1 VWNKTESENEPSPS
15 PPPSPS
21 RSSGGGKIAT
31 LGPSIVVKG
40 SLSGGEDMIVRG
52 TVEGEITLRK
62 HNVTV
67 AEGGRVKADIRG
79 RNIAIEGQVI
89 GNLFGEE
96 QVVIRQSGQVE
107 GNLTAPRVTLENGAK
122 FRGSVDMQP
131 QPEET
136 PSAPKPRSASSSG
149 GARDRSGSARDNAST
164 GSGSAAVSAP
174 RSGRA

>member
-1 VWNKTESENEPSPS
+1 MWNKTDQENAPS
-15 PPPSPS
+15 PPPPS
-21 RSSGGGKIAT
+21 SSRASSGGKTAT

-79 RNIAIEGQVI
+79 KSISVEGQVI
-89 GNLFGEE
+89 GNLYGEE
-96 QVVIRQSGQVE
+96 QVVVRQSGQVE

-131 QPEET
+131 HSGEEAPSEPKKRPGST
-136 PSAPKPRSASSSG
+136 PSVGTANAPTRT
-149 GARDRSGSARDNAST
+149 GSAPA
-164 GSGSAAVSAP
+164 SAP

>member
-1 VWNKTESENEPSPS
+1 MWNKTDPENTAPS
-15 PPPSPS
+15 PPPA
-21 RSSGGGKIAT
+21 RSQSGGKTAT

-52 TVEGEITLRK
+52 TVEGEITLRR

-79 RNIAIEGQVI
+79 KSIAVEGQVI

-131 QPEET
+131 HSGEEAPAGPESRPAAPPGKKSTHHSDRAAAT
-136 PSAPKPRSASSSG
+136 PPRGG
-149 GARDRSGSARDNAST
+149 GALGGDRK
-164 GSGSAAVSAP
+164 
-174 RSGRA
+174 